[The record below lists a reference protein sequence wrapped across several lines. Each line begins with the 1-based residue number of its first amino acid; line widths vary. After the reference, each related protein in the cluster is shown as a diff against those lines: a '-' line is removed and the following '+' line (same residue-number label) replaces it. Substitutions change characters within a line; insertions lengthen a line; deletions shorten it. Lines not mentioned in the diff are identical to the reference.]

1 MPPSADAAA
10 ASSHVESPHRDDDA
24 SSLDAGADA
33 LDSTERLDDVSAHQG
48 PRSAHGVHVPSSV
61 VDAIIESTT
70 DPPNRF
76 YRYPAARAL
85 LPILG
90 RIPWLTPNHVTYT
103 HIAFGLAAAALVAF
117 TEGPGWLVLAF
128 VLCEVRMILDCFD
141 GVLARARGTSS
152 PFGRALDEIADT
164 IAVITLSCAM
174 TYRLSLGAR
183 GVVLT
188 CAMLAF
194 GGLSANAWDFYK
206 RKLTFA
212 LREGKDGVLDEI
224 RHKKAL
230 IESGKGTFL
239 GYWGVYF
246 DCFQVLLYEVRPE
259 NGDAVA
265 VIRARANDPHLR
277 RFASLL
283 SFLSFDNGVGILH
296 VGALTGLFLESQLF
310 ALGYAVFMWIS
321 TMILSRLVLRTYPS
335 PASTSERTA

>member
-1 MPPSADAAA
+1 M
-10 ASSHVESPHRDDDA
+10 
-24 SSLDAGADA
+24 
-33 LDSTERLDDVSAHQG
+33 
-48 PRSAHGVHVPSSV
+48 PSSV
-61 VDAIIESTT
+61 VDSIIESTV

-117 TEGPGWLVLAF
+117 TEGKGWLVLAF

-152 PFGRALDEIADT
+152 PFGRALDEIADS
-164 IAVITLSCAM
+164 IAFITLSVAM
-174 TYRLSLGAR
+174 THRLQLGVR
-183 GVVLT
+183 GLIIVCT
-188 CAMLAF
+188 MLAF
-194 GGLSANAWDFYK
+194 GGLCANAWDFYK
-206 RKLTFA
+206 RKITFA
-212 LREGKDGVLDEI
+212 LRDGKDGVIDEL

-230 IESGKGTFL
+230 VESGKGTFL

-246 DCFQVLLYEVRPE
+246 DCFQILLYEVRPKS
-259 NGDAVA
+259 GDAVS
-265 VIRARANDPHLR
+265 VIRARANDPQFR

-283 SFLSFDNGVGILH
+283 SFLSFDNGLGILH

-310 ALGYAVFMWIS
+310 ALGYAIFMWVS
-321 TMILSRLVLRTYPS
+321 TMLLARLVLKSYPS
-335 PASTSERTA
+335 PTTNAERTP

>member
-1 MPPSADAAA
+1 MPA
-10 ASSHVESPHRDDDA
+10 
-24 SSLDAGADA
+24 
-33 LDSTERLDDVSAHQG
+33 
-48 PRSAHGVHVPSSV
+48 SV
-61 VDAIIESTT
+61 VDSIIESTV

-85 LPILG
+85 LPVLG

-117 TEGPGWLVLAF
+117 TEGKGWLVLAF

-152 PFGRALDEIADT
+152 PFGRALDEIADS
-164 IAVITLSCAM
+164 IAFITLSVAM
-174 TYRLSLGAR
+174 TYRLQLGAR
-183 GVVLT
+183 GLLVICT
-188 CAMLAF
+188 MLAF
-194 GGLSANAWDFYK
+194 GGLCANAWDFYK
-206 RKLTFA
+206 RKITFA
-212 LREGKDGVLDEI
+212 LRDGKDGVIDEI
-224 RHKKAL
+224 REKKAL

-259 NGDAVA
+259 KGHAVS
-265 VIRARANDPHLR
+265 VIRARANDPQFR

-283 SFLSFDNGVGILH
+283 SFLSFDNGLGILH

-310 ALGYAVFMWIS
+310 ALGYAVFMWLS
-321 TMILSRLVLRTYPS
+321 TMILARLVLKSYPA
-335 PASTSERTA
+335 PTTNAERTP

>member
-1 MPPSADAAA
+1 MTADLG
-10 ASSHVESPHRDDDA
+10 E
-24 SSLDAGADA
+24 
-33 LDSTERLDDVSAHQG
+33 EVS
-48 PRSAHGVHVPSSV
+48 GVHVPSSV
-61 VDAIIESTT
+61 VDSIIESTV

-117 TEGPGWLVLAF
+117 TEGKGWLVLAF

-152 PFGRALDEIADT
+152 PFGRALDEIADS
-164 IAVITLSCAM
+164 IAFITLSVAM
-174 TYRLSLGAR
+174 THRLQLGVR
-183 GVVLT
+183 GLIIVCT
-188 CAMLAF
+188 MLAF
-194 GGLSANAWDFYK
+194 GGLCANAWDFYK
-206 RKLTFA
+206 RKITFA
-212 LREGKDGVLDEI
+212 LRDGKDGVIDEL

-230 IESGKGTFL
+230 VESGKGTFL

-246 DCFQVLLYEVRPE
+246 DCFQILLYEVRPKS
-259 NGDAVA
+259 GDAVS
-265 VIRARANDPHLR
+265 VIRARANDPQFR

-283 SFLSFDNGVGILH
+283 SFLSFDNGLGILH

-310 ALGYAVFMWIS
+310 ALGYAIFMWVS
-321 TMILSRLVLRTYPS
+321 TMLLARLVLKSYPS
-335 PASTSERTA
+335 PTTNAERTP